1 MKALVNG
8 RVQGAAVFINKTIG
22 LFKTVR
28 RTNIQKSKAMEME
41 RVGQ

>member
-28 RTNIQKSKAMEME
+28 QANIPKSKAIDME
-41 RVGQ
+41 RIGQ